1 MMLKLILRRSLSLHA
16 AVGLCAAVVVYFFN
30 HEFNTIFL
38 PMLGVD
44 QAVGNAIGTVLV
56 VSTTYLGVHLISVA
70 VFKDQA
76 YGLSEEEL
84 AYETNKHN
92 FSAVG
97 HEVATELRSV
107 PTYSEVLRNQLVSVV
122 EQTEKAAY
130 DITDRLQSI
139 DGVISRLS
147 QFVTE
152 SSTESSDMAHHS
164 EERIAKNHGLIT
176 EMRQYIDF
184 RIEEANRDQ
193 ERVTEVVRE
202 ARSLESLTRLVK
214 DIASQTNLLALNAAI
229 EAARA
234 GEAGRGFAV
243 VADEVR
249 KLSGETEQAVVKIN
263 QGIRGVAGT
272 IEIQLQEKLSSVN
285 LERERTAL
293 EQFANQLHELGES
306 YQEIMRHQIHVIET
320 VKDSS
325 GELGAMFMESLAS
338 VQFQDVTR
346 QQLEHTADALHRL
359 DAHLGVLANRLE
371 QSENP
376 DFSYTPLSE
385 HLNEIYSLYVMEE
398 QRSTHNT
405 ALQHSTDTASGG
417 GGSKIELF

>member
-1 MMLKLILRRSLSLHA
+1 MLLNLLLRRSLMLHA
-16 AVGLCAAVVVYFFN
+16 AVGGLAALAVFLFN
-30 HEFNTIFL
+30 GWFNGTFL
-38 PMLGVD
+38 PLLGVS
-44 QAVGNAIGTVLV
+44 QSLGNAIGTILIVLSTYV
-56 VSTTYLGVHLISVA
+56 GTRLVSIA
-70 VFKDQA
+70 VFRDHA
-76 YGLSEEEL
+76 YGAGAEER
-84 AYETNKHN
+84 AFETSKGN

-97 HEVATELRSV
+97 TEVATELRAV
-107 PTYSEVLRNQLVSVV
+107 PTYSEVLRSQLDSVV

-130 DITDRLQSI
+130 DITERLQSI

-147 QFVTE
+147 EFVTQSSSE
-152 SSTESSDMAHHS
+152 SSEMAQHS
-164 EERIAKNHGLIT
+164 EQRIEKNQVLIT

-193 ERVTEVVRE
+193 ERVAQVVRE
-202 ARSLESLTRLVK
+202 ARSLESLTRLIK

-249 KLSGETEQAVVKIN
+249 KLSAETEQAVIEIN
-263 QGIRGVAGT
+263 QGIQGVAGT
-272 IEIQLQEKLSSVN
+272 IETQLQEKLSSVN
-285 LERERTAL
+285 LDRERTAL
-293 EQFANQLHELGES
+293 QQFADQLHALGES
-306 YQEIMRHQIHVIET
+306 YQDILQHQAHVIDT
-320 VKDSS
+320 VSGSS
-325 GELGAMFMESLAS
+325 TELAAMFMESLAS

-346 QQLEHTADALHRL
+346 QQLEHTADSLRRL
-359 DAHLGVLANRLE
+359 DAHLGVLADRLE

-385 HLNEIYSLYVMEE
+385 HLNEIYARYVMEE
-398 QRSTHNT
+398 QRHTHQS
-405 ALQHSTDTASGG
+405 ALKQSGSASG